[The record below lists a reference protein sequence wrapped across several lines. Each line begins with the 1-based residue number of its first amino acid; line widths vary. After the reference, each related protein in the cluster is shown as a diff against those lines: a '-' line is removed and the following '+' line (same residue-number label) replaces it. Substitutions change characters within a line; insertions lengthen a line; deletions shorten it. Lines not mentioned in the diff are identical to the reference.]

1 MDTLIA
7 CISLVLFFA
16 FVVGLIKPHLVRM
29 PNRLLSSVT
38 YLGASMALA
47 LVGSKLYP
55 TEQPQADRQN
65 VASGTVTQPAQKHF
79 DYADKILSEYRSESK
94 AKRHAIVND
103 YLVYKS
109 IPVSAADDFYSCLSE
124 FTFTKNGELK
134 LDGVLGWCFGDYEKN
149 PASLSSKINLDVF
162 QENFSGWDGSYRP
175 LEKMIKSS
183 MNDDSSYKHDS
194 TVYHLI
200 LNNDPHAVVK
210 TTFHGTNAYGGVVK
224 QTVAARINLRTGEV
238 VSILDK

>member
-79 DYADKILSEYRSESK
+79 DSADKILSEYRSEPK

-109 IPVSAADDFYSCLSE
+109 IPASAADDFYACLSE

-134 LDGVLGWCFGDYEKN
+134 LDDVLGWCFGDYEKN

-162 QENFSGWDGSYRP
+162 QDNFSGWDGSYRP
-175 LEKMIKSS
+175 LEKMIKSN

-194 TVYHLI
+194 TVFHVL
-200 LNNDPHAVVK
+200 LGKDPHAIVK
-210 TTFHGTNAYGGVVK
+210 TTFRGTNAYGGLIK
-224 QTVAARINLRTGEV
+224 QAVTARVDVRTGEV
-238 VSILDK
+238 VSMSPQ